1 MAIDRKLAPSLSQ
14 SVSDFHS
21 DVVEPDTRSV
31 VLNSVCAARCVFR
44 SLADASHLE
53 I

>member
-1 MAIDRKLAPSLSQ
+1 MAIDRKLAPLSLSQ

-21 DVVEPDTRSV
+21 DVVEPDTRSF
-31 VLNSVCAARCVFR
+31 VLNSVRCVFR
-44 SLADASHLE
+44 SVADASHLE